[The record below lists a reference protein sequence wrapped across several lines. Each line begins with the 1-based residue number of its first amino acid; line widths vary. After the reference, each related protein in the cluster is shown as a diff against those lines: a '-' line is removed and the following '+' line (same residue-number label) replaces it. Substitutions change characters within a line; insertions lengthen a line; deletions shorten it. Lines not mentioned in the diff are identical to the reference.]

1 MLSPYKHI
9 TYDSTIIYL
18 AVRWIINT
26 GRFAKKNK
34 RGMRLRYVE
43 QGIDR
48 LMYMLKRFTKVLE
61 VRLDSRSERYVITN
75 NKQFLKLLQNF
86 IERINYLYGDCAY
99 MWAREVGNDS
109 DHPHYHVVLWLNG
122 YDVSN
127 EKPIQTIW
135 EEIHHKRDH
144 QRPYDWKGD
153 QYPQGRML
161 NGIPSG
167 TSDFAERLSYLC
179 KLTTKGAC
187 TGGYDFGCSHLP
199 KAKAEVIELNRG
211 GSTHAV

>member
-1 MLSPYKHI
+1 MLSHYKHI

-34 RGMRLRYVE
+34 RGMRVRNVE

-48 LMYMLKRFTKVLE
+48 LMYMLKRFSKVLE
-61 VRLDSRSERYVITN
+61 VRLDSRSDHYVITDN
-75 NKQFLKLLQNF
+75 DEFMKLFKSF
-86 IERINYLYGDCAY
+86 IERIKYLYGNCAY
-99 MWAREVGNDS
+99 IWAREVGDDS

-122 YDVSN
+122 YDVTN
-127 EKPIQTIW
+127 EKQIQAIW
-135 EEIHHKRDH
+135 EEMHHKCNH
-144 QRPYDWKGD
+144 QRPYDWKD
-153 QYPQGRML
+153 DPYPQARML
-161 NGIPSG
+161 NDIPSG

-187 TGGYDFGCSHLP
+187 SGGNDFGCSHLP
-199 KAKAEVIELNRG
+199 KVKAEVIELNRE
-211 GSTHAV
+211 GSMHAF

>member
-1 MLSPYKHI
+1 MLSPYTHI
-9 TYDSTIIYL
+9 TYDSAINYL
-18 AVRWIINT
+18 AVRWLINT

-34 RGMRLRYVE
+34 RGMRVRNVE

-48 LMYMLKRFTKVLE
+48 LMYMLKRFSKVLE
-61 VRLDSRSERYVITN
+61 VRLDSRSDRFTITDN
-75 NKQFLKLLQNF
+75 YEFLKLFQNF
-86 IERINYLYGDCAY
+86 IERISYLYGECQY
-99 MWAREVGNDS
+99 IWAREVGGDS

-127 EKPIQTIW
+127 EKQIQAIW
-135 EEIHHKRDH
+135 EDIHHKRDH
-144 QRPYDWKGD
+144 QRPYDWKDGPYR
-153 QYPQGRML
+153 QARML

-187 TGGYDFGCSHLP
+187 SGGYDFGCSRLP
-199 KAKAEVIELNRG
+199 KVKAEVIELNSE
-211 GSTHAV
+211 GSMHAV